1 MYLFANATIYIGL
14 AVAIYSLLIFTLGIS
29 TKNQKFVNSG
39 KGGLIA
45 VLICSSMA
53 MISLFY
59 LLATSQFQYEYVT
72 DYTSSELPII
82 YKLTALWAGN
92 AGSLLLWT
100 FFLTIYMAMIAF
112 SRKMKGNPMVP
123 YISSILLANTVF
135 FFFLLGFVAKP
146 FALLS
151 QVPTEGRGLNPM
163 LQNPGMIIHPVTLYL
178 GYVGLAIPFAF
189 AMAALLMKNVDDF
202 WIKMT
207 RRWTIIAWLFLS
219 LGNIFGGQWAY
230 VELGWGGYWA
240 WDPVEN
246 ASFMPW
252 LTATAFLHS
261 VMIQERKNMLKIW
274 NISLIIISYA
284 LTLFGT
290 FLVRSGVLT
299 SVHAFANSNLGLYFL
314 IFMGVA
320 VISALYVL
328 MSRYNMLKRSA
339 GEFQSYI
346 SKESSFLINNLL
358 LVGAAF
364 GVFWGTIF
372 PLVSEAVRGTKVTV
386 GMPFFNKVEAPI
398 LLSMM
403 FLMAVCPM
411 LAWQKSSIKNLK
423 KNFLVPAIL
432 AVVGMVL
439 MVVLGIQKAW
449 AVIGYGVIILLLIT
463 HFLEFYRGVKA
474 RRKMTKENP
483 FTALY
488 RLMIKNRRRYGG
500 YTVHLGIACI
510 ALGIIGSQNYD
521 LQTMKTVSLGQSI
534 DIKDYRISY
543 DRLDQKKEGNNDIVY
558 ADVTVFQNGKKL
570 GVFEPQKVFYGNTDA
585 QPSSEVAIISSLKED
600 LYIVLSA
607 WEDNGKATF
616 VIKVNPMMDWLWIG
630 SFMIVIGALFAV
642 WNGKYQNITPRYTG
656 VRKEVS

>member
-1 MYLFANATIYIGL
+1 MYLFANATIYVGL
-14 AVAIYSLLIFTLGIS
+14 ALAIYSLLIITLGIS
-29 TKNQKFVNSG
+29 TKNQTLINSG
-39 KGGLIA
+39 KGGIIGILVTA
-45 VLICSSMA
+45 SMA
-53 MISLFY
+53 MLSLFY

-92 AGSLLLWT
+92 SGSLLLWT
-100 FFLTIYMAMIAF
+100 FFLVLYTVMIAF
-112 SRKMKGNPMVP
+112 SRKMRGNPMVP
-123 YISSILLANTVF
+123 YISAILLGNIVF
-135 FFFLLGFVAKP
+135 FFLILGFVAKP
-146 FALLS
+146 FVLLD
-151 QVPTEGRGLNPM
+151 QVPIEGHGLNPM

-189 AMAALLMKNVDDF
+189 AMAALLLKNVDDF

-230 VELGWGGYWA
+230 IELGWGGYWA

-274 NISLIIISYA
+274 NISLIITSYA

-314 IFMGVA
+314 IFMGVM
-320 VISALYVL
+320 VIGALYVL
-328 MSRYNMLKRSA
+328 MSRYNLLKRSA
-339 GEFQSYI
+339 GEFNSYI

-364 GVFWGTIF
+364 GVFWGTVF

-386 GMPFFNKVEAPI
+386 GMPFFNTVQAPI

-403 FLMAVCPM
+403 FVMAVCPL
-411 LAWQKSSIKNLK
+411 LAWQRSSLENLK
-423 KNFLVPAIL
+423 KNFLIPAAL
-432 AVVGMVL
+432 AVAAMAL

-449 AVIGYGVIILLLIT
+449 AVIGFGVIVLLFIT

-474 RRKMTKENP
+474 RRKMTNEKVYLS
-483 FTALY
+483 LY
-488 RLMIKNRRRYGG
+488 RLMTKNRRRYGG
-500 YTVHLGIACI
+500 YIVHIGIAFI
-510 ALGIIGSQNYD
+510 AMGIIGSQNYD
-521 LQTMKTVSLGQSI
+521 VQTMKTVNLGESI
-534 DIKDYRISY
+534 EVKDYRINY
-543 DRLDQKKEGNNDIVY
+543 ERLDQKREGINDIVY
-558 ADVTVFQNGKKL
+558 AEMTVFKNGKRI
-570 GVFEPQKVFYGNTDA
+570 GTIQPEKVFYGNWD
-585 QPSSEVAIISSLKED
+585 QPSSEVGMISSLKED
-600 LYIVLSA
+600 LYVVLSD
-607 WEDNGKATF
+607 WEDDGKATF
-616 VIKVNPMMDWLWIG
+616 IVKVNPMIAWLWIG
-630 SFMIVIGALFAV
+630 SFMIVIGSLFAV

>member
-1 MYLFANATIYIGL
+1 
-14 AVAIYSLLIFTLGIS
+14 
-29 TKNQKFVNSG
+29 
-39 KGGLIA
+39 
-45 VLICSSMA
+45 
-53 MISLFY
+53 
-59 LLATSQFQYEYVT
+59 
-72 DYTSSELPII
+72 
-82 YKLTALWAGN
+82 
-92 AGSLLLWT
+92 
-100 FFLTIYMAMIAF
+100 MIAF

-123 YISSILLANTVF
+123 YISAILLANAVF
-135 FFFLLGFVAKP
+135 FFFILGFVAKP
-146 FALLS
+146 FALLT
-151 QVPTEGRGLNPM
+151 QVPTEGKGLNPM

-189 AMAALLMKNVDDF
+189 AMAALILKNVDDF

-284 LTLFGT
+284 MTLFGT

-320 VISALYVL
+320 VILALYVL
-328 MSRYNMLKRSA
+328 MSRYNLLKRSA
-339 GEFQSYI
+339 GEFQSFV

-364 GVFWGTIF
+364 AVFWGTIF

-403 FLMAVCPM
+403 FVMAVCPM
-411 LAWQKSSIKNLK
+411 LAWQKSSMKNLK
-423 KNFLVPAIL
+423 KNFLIPAIL

-449 AVIGYGVIILLLIT
+449 AVIGYGVIILLFVT
-463 HFLEFYRGVKA
+463 HYLEFYRGVKA

-483 FTALY
+483 LVALY

-500 YTVHLGIACI
+500 YIVHLGIACI
-510 ALGIIGSQNYD
+510 TMGIIGSQNYD

-534 DIKDYRISY
+534 DIKDYRINY
-543 DRLDQKKEGNNDIVY
+543 DRLDQKKEGINDIVY

-570 GVFEPQKVFYGNTDA
+570 GKFEPQKVFYGNWDE
-585 QPSSEVAIISSLKED
+585 PSSEVAIISSLKED

-607 WEDNGKATF
+607 WEDDGKATF
-616 VIKVNPMMDWLWIG
+616 VVKVNPMMDWLWIG

>member
-1 MYLFANATIYIGL
+1 MSLFANATIYIGL
-14 AVAIYSLLIFTLGIS
+14 AVAVYSLLIMTLGIS

-45 VLICSSMA
+45 LLICSSMA
-53 MISLFY
+53 MLTLFY

-100 FFLTIYMAMIAF
+100 FFLTLYTAMIAF

-123 YISSILLANTVF
+123 YISAILLANAVF
-135 FFFLLGFVAKP
+135 FFFILGFVAKP
-146 FALLS
+146 FAILT
-151 QVPTEGRGLNPM
+151 QVPAEGRGLNPM

-189 AMAALLMKNVDDF
+189 AMAALLLKNVDDF

-207 RRWTIIAWLFLS
+207 RRWTIAAWLFLS

-284 LTLFGT
+284 MTLFGT

-328 MSRYNMLKRSA
+328 MSRYNLLKRSA

-364 GVFWGTIF
+364 AVFWGTIF

-403 FLMAVCPM
+403 FVMAVCPM
-411 LAWQKSSIKNLK
+411 LAWQKSSMKNLK

-439 MVVLGIQKAW
+439 MIVLGIQKAW

-483 FTALY
+483 AVALY
-488 RLMIKNRRRYGG
+488 NLMVKNRRRYGG
-500 YTVHLGIACI
+500 YIVHLGIACI
-510 ALGIIGSQNYD
+510 AMGIIGSQNYD

-534 DIKDYRISY
+534 DIKDYRINY
-543 DRLDQKKEGNNDIVY
+543 DRLDQKKEGKNDIVY
-558 ADVTVFQNGKKL
+558 ADVTVFKDGKKL
-570 GVFEPQKVFYGNTDA
+570 GKYEPQKVFYGNTDA

-616 VIKVNPMMDWLWIG
+616 VVKVNPMMDWLWIG

>member
-14 AVAIYSLLIFTLGIS
+14 AVAVYSLLIIILGIS

-45 VLICSSMA
+45 LLVCASLA
-53 MISLFY
+53 MLSLFY
-59 LLATSQFQYEYVT
+59 LLATSQFQYEYVH
-72 DYTSSELPII
+72 DYTSSELPVI

-100 FFLTIYMAMIAF
+100 FFLVLYTFMIAF
-112 SRKMKGNPMVP
+112 SRKLKGNPMVP
-123 YISSILLANTVF
+123 YISAILMANAVF
-135 FFFLLGFVAKP
+135 FFFILGFVAKP
-146 FALLS
+146 FILLNEI
-151 QVPTEGRGLNPM
+151 PIEGKGLNPM

-189 AMAALLMKNVDDF
+189 AMAALILKNVDDF

-274 NISLIIISYA
+274 NISLIIVSYA

-320 VISALYVL
+320 VIGALYVL
-328 MSRYNMLKRSA
+328 MSLYNLLKRSA
-339 GEFQSYI
+339 GEFNSFV
-346 SKESSFLINNLL
+346 SKESSFLVNNLL
-358 LVGAAF
+358 LVGVAF
-364 GVFWGTIF
+364 AVFWGTIF
-372 PLVSEAVRGTKVTV
+372 PLVSEVVRGTKVTV
-386 GMPFFNKVEAPI
+386 GLPFFNKVEAPI

-403 FLMAVCPM
+403 FVMAVCPM
-411 LAWQKSSIKNLK
+411 LAWQKSTVKNLK
-423 KNFLVPAIL
+423 KNFMMPAIL
-432 AVVGMVL
+432 AVLGMIL

-463 HFLEFYRGVKA
+463 HYLEFHRGVKA
-474 RRKMTKENP
+474 RRKMTKETP
-483 FTALY
+483 LVALY
-488 RLMIKNRRRYGG
+488 RLMIRNRRRYGG
-500 YTVHLGIACI
+500 YIVHLGIAFI
-510 ALGIIGSQNYD
+510 TMGIIGSQNYD
-521 LQTMKTVSLGQSI
+521 LETMKTVELGQSI
-534 DIKDYRISY
+534 ELKEYRINY
-543 DRLDQKKEGNNDIVY
+543 EKLDQKKEGINDIVY
-558 ADVTVFQNGKKL
+558 ADLTVFKNGKRL
-570 GVFEPQKVFYGNTDA
+570 
-585 QPSSEVAIISSLKED
+585 
-600 LYIVLSA
+600 
-607 WEDNGKATF
+607 
-616 VIKVNPMMDWLWIG
+616 
-630 SFMIVIGALFAV
+630 
-642 WNGKYQNITPRYTG
+642 
-656 VRKEVS
+656 

>member
-14 AVAIYSLLIFTLGIS
+14 AIAIYSLLIMTLGIS
-29 TKNQKFVNSG
+29 TKNQKLVNSG
-39 KGGLIA
+39 KGGALA
-45 VLICSSMA
+45 LFICAGLA
-53 MISLFY
+53 MLSLFY
-59 LLATSQFQYEYVT
+59 LLGTSQFKYEYVR
-72 DYTSSELPII
+72 DYTSSELPVI

-100 FFLTIYMAMIAF
+100 FFLTLYMIMIIY
-112 SRKMKGNPMVP
+112 SRKMKGNPMIP
-123 YISSILLANTVF
+123 YIISILMANAIF
-135 FFFLLGFVAKP
+135 FFFILGFVAKP
-146 FALLS
+146 FLLLD
-151 QVPTEGRGLNPM
+151 QIPTEGKGLNPM

-178 GYVGLAIPFAF
+178 GYVGLSVPFAF
-189 AMAALLMKNVDDF
+189 AMAALIMKNMDDF

-261 VMIQERKNMLKIW
+261 VMIQERKNMLKVW

-314 IFMGVA
+314 IFMGFA
-320 VISALYVL
+320 VIASLYVL
-328 MSRYNMLKRSA
+328 MSRYNLIKRSA
-339 GEFQSYI
+339 GEFTSFV

-364 GVFWGTIF
+364 AVFWGTIF

-386 GMPFFNKVEAPI
+386 GTPFFNKVEAPI

-403 FLMAVCPM
+403 FVMAVCPL
-411 LAWQKSSIKNLK
+411 LAWQRSTIKNLK
-423 KNFLVPAIL
+423 KNFLLPAIV
-432 AVVGMVL
+432 AVIAMIL
-439 MVVLGIQKAW
+439 MVVLGMTKAW
-449 AVIGYGVIILLLIT
+449 AVIGYGVIALLLVT

-483 FTALY
+483 MLALY
-488 RLMIKNRRRYGG
+488 HLMVKNRRRYGG
-500 YTVHLGIACI
+500 YLVHLGIACI
-510 ALGIIGSQNYD
+510 TMGIIGSQNYD
-521 LQTMKTVSLGQSI
+521 AQTMKTIELGKSI
-534 DIKDYRISY
+534 EINNYRINY
-543 DRLDQKKEGNNDIVY
+543 DKLDQKKEGINDIVY
-558 ADVTVFQNGKKL
+558 AQVTVFRDGKRL
-570 GVFEPQKVFYGNTDA
+570 GTYEPEKVFYGHWD
-585 QPSSEVAIISSLKED
+585 QPSSEVAILSSFKED

-607 WEDNGKATF
+607 WEDDGRATF
-616 VIKVNPMMDWLWIG
+616 IVKVNPMMSWLWIG
-630 SFMIVIGALFAV
+630 SFMIVIGSLFAV
-642 WNGKYQNITPRYTG
+642 WNGRYQNVTPKYTG
-656 VRKEVS
+656 VRREVI

>member
-14 AVAIYSLLIFTLGIS
+14 AVAIYSLLVMTFGIS
-29 TKNQKFVNSG
+29 TKKQKYVNSG
-39 KGGLIA
+39 KGGMIA
-45 VLICSSMA
+45 LFVCAALA
-53 MISLFY
+53 MLSLFY
-59 LLATSQFQYEYVT
+59 LLATSQFQYQYVT

-82 YKLTALWAGN
+82 YKFTALWAGN

-100 FFLTIYMAMIAF
+100 FFLTLYAIMVAF

-123 YISSILLANTVF
+123 YIAAILLANAVF
-135 FFFLLGFVAKP
+135 FFFILGFVAKP
-146 FALLS
+146 FAVLS
-151 QVPTEGRGLNPM
+151 SVPAEGRGLNPM

-178 GYVGLAIPFAF
+178 GYVGLSVPFAF
-189 AMAALLMKNVDDF
+189 AMAALILKNVDDF

-207 RRWTIIAWLFLS
+207 RRWTIVAWLFLS
-219 LGNIFGGQWAY
+219 LGNIFGAQWAY

-274 NISLIIISYA
+274 NISLIIVSYA

-320 VISALYVL
+320 VIGSLYVL
-328 MSRYNMLKRSA
+328 MSRYNLLKRSA
-339 GEFQSYI
+339 GEFQSFI

-364 GVFWGTIF
+364 AVFWGTIF

-386 GMPFFNKVEAPI
+386 GIPFFNTVEAPI

-403 FLMAVCPM
+403 FVMAVCPM
-411 LAWQKSSIKNLK
+411 LAWQRSTLKNLK
-423 KNFLVPAIL
+423 KNFLIPAIL
-432 AVVGMVL
+432 AVAGMVL

-449 AVIGYGVIILLLIT
+449 AVIGYGVIILLFIT

-474 RRKMTKENP
+474 RRKMTGESA
-483 FTALY
+483 FIALY
-488 RLMIKNRRRYGG
+488 RLMVKNRRRYGG
-500 YTVHLGIACI
+500 YLVHLGIAFI
-510 ALGIIGSQNYD
+510 TMGIIGSQNYD

-534 DIKDYRISY
+534 DIGAYRINY
-543 DRLDQKKEGNNDIVY
+543 ERLDQKKEGTNDIVY
-558 ADVTVFQNGKKL
+558 ADVTVFKDGKRI
-570 GVFEPQKVFYGNTDA
+570 GSYEPKKIFYGNTDA
-585 QPSSEVAIISSLKED
+585 EPSSEVAIISSLKED

-607 WEDNGKATF
+607 WENDGRATF
-616 VIKVNPMMDWLWIG
+616 VVKVNPMMDWLWIG
-630 SFMIVIGALFAV
+630 SFMIVIGSLFAV
-642 WNGKYQNITPRYTG
+642 WKGKYQNITPRYTG
-656 VRKEVS
+656 VSKEVS

>member
-1 MYLFANATIYIGL
+1 MYLFANATIFIGL
-14 AVAIYSLLIFTLGIS
+14 ALAIYSLLIMTLGIS
-29 TKNQKFVNSG
+29 TKNQKLVNSG
-39 KGGLIA
+39 KGGVIGLF
-45 VLICSSMA
+45 ICAGLA
-53 MISLFY
+53 MITLFY
-59 LLATSQFQYEYVT
+59 LLGSSQFQYEYVR

-92 AGSLLLWT
+92 SGSLLLWT
-100 FFLTIYMAMIAF
+100 FFLTLYMLMITY

-123 YISSILLANTVF
+123 YIVSILLANAVF
-135 FFFLLGFVAKP
+135 FFFILGFVAKP
-146 FALLS
+146 FVLLS
-151 QVPTEGRGLNPM
+151 EVPTEGKGLNPM

-178 GYVGLAIPFAF
+178 GYVGLSIPFAF
-189 AMAALLMKNVDDF
+189 AMAALIMKNMDDF

-261 VMIQERKNMLKIW
+261 VMIQERKNMLKVW

-320 VISALYVL
+320 VIGALYIL
-328 MSRYNMLKRSA
+328 MSRYNLIKRSA
-339 GEFQSYI
+339 GEFNSFV

-364 GVFWGTIF
+364 AVFWGTIF

-403 FLMAVCPM
+403 FVMAVCPL
-411 LAWQKSSIKNLK
+411 LAWQRSTVKNLK
-423 KNFLVPAIL
+423 KNFMIPAFL
-432 AVVGMVL
+432 AVTAMIL
-439 MVVLGIQKAW
+439 MVILGIQKAW
-449 AVIGYGVIILLLIT
+449 AVIGYGVIALLLIT
-463 HFLEFYRGVKA
+463 HYLEFYRGVKA
-474 RRKMTKENP
+474 RRKMTGENP
-483 FTALY
+483 LVALY
-488 RLMIKNRRRYGG
+488 RLMSKNRRRYGG
-500 YTVHLGIACI
+500 YMVHLGIAFI
-510 ALGIIGSQNYD
+510 TMGIIGSQNYD
-521 LQTMKTVSLGQSI
+521 LQTMKTIDLGKSI
-534 DIKDYRISY
+534 EIKDYRINY
-543 DRLDQKKEGNNDIVY
+543 DKLDQRKEGINDIIY
-558 ADVTVFQNGKKL
+558 ADVTVFKDGKLL
-570 GVFEPQKVFYGNTDA
+570 GTFQPEKVFYGHWD
-585 QPSSEVAIISSLKED
+585 QPSSEVAIISSFKED

-607 WEDNGKATF
+607 WEDDGRGTF
-616 VIKVNPMMDWLWIG
+616 IVKVNPMMNWLWIG
-630 SFMIVIGALFAV
+630 SFMIVIGSLFAV
-642 WNGKYQNITPRYTG
+642 WNGKYQNVTPRYTG
-656 VRKEVS
+656 VRREVF

>member
-1 MYLFANATIYIGL
+1 MYLFANATIFIGL
-14 AVAIYSLLIFTLGIS
+14 ALAIYSLLIMTLGIS
-29 TKNQKFVNSG
+29 TKNQKLVNSG
-39 KGGLIA
+39 KGGVIGLF
-45 VLICSSMA
+45 ICAGLA
-53 MISLFY
+53 MITLFY
-59 LLATSQFQYEYVT
+59 LLGSSQFQYEYVR

-92 AGSLLLWT
+92 SGSLLLWT
-100 FFLTIYMAMIAF
+100 FFLTLYMLMITY

-123 YISSILLANTVF
+123 YIVSILLANAVF
-135 FFFLLGFVAKP
+135 FFFILGFVAKP
-146 FALLS
+146 FVLLS
-151 QVPTEGRGLNPM
+151 EVPTEGKGLNPM

-178 GYVGLAIPFAF
+178 GYVGLSIPFAF
-189 AMAALLMKNVDDF
+189 AMAALIMKNMDDF

-261 VMIQERKNMLKIW
+261 VMIQERKNMLKVW

-320 VISALYVL
+320 VIGALYIL
-328 MSRYNMLKRSA
+328 MSRYNLIKRSA
-339 GEFQSYI
+339 GEFNSFV

-364 GVFWGTIF
+364 AVFWGTIF

-403 FLMAVCPM
+403 FVMAVCPL
-411 LAWQKSSIKNLK
+411 LAWQRSTVKNLK
-423 KNFLVPAIL
+423 KNFMIPAFL
-432 AVVGMVL
+432 AVTAMIL
-439 MVVLGIQKAW
+439 MVILGIQKVW
-449 AVIGYGVIILLLIT
+449 AVIGYGVIALLLIT
-463 HFLEFYRGVKA
+463 HYLEFYRGVKA
-474 RRKMTKENP
+474 RRKMTGENP
-483 FTALY
+483 LVALY
-488 RLMIKNRRRYGG
+488 RLMSKNRRRYGG
-500 YTVHLGIACI
+500 YMVHLGIAFI
-510 ALGIIGSQNYD
+510 TMGIIGSQNYD
-521 LQTMKTVSLGQSI
+521 LQTMKTIDLGKSI
-534 DIKDYRISY
+534 EIKDYRINY
-543 DRLDQKKEGNNDIVY
+543 DKLDQRKEGINDIIY
-558 ADVTVFQNGKKL
+558 ADVTVFKDGKLL
-570 GVFEPQKVFYGNTDA
+570 GTFQPEKVFYGHWD
-585 QPSSEVAIISSLKED
+585 QPSSEVAIISSFKED

-607 WEDNGKATF
+607 WEDNGRGTF
-616 VIKVNPMMDWLWIG
+616 IVKVNPMMNWLWIG
-630 SFMIVIGALFAV
+630 SFMIVIGSLFAV
-642 WNGKYQNITPRYTG
+642 WNGKYQNVTPRYTG
-656 VRKEVS
+656 VRREVF

>member
-14 AVAIYSLLIFTLGIS
+14 AIAVYSLLITTLGIS
-29 TKNQKFVNSG
+29 TKNQKLVNSG
-39 KGGLIA
+39 KGGMIA
-45 VLICSSMA
+45 LFVCAAMA
-53 MISLFY
+53 MISLFS
-59 LLATSQFQYEYVT
+59 LLATSQFQYEYVA
-72 DYTSSELPII
+72 DYTSSELPAI

-100 FFLTIYMAMIAF
+100 FFLTLYMLMIAY

-123 YISSILLANTVF
+123 YISAILMANAVF
-135 FFFLLGFVAKP
+135 FFFILGFVAKP
-146 FALLS
+146 FVLLDT
-151 QVPTEGRGLNPM
+151 VPTEGKGLNPM

-178 GYVGLAIPFAF
+178 GYVGLSIPFAF
-189 AMAALLMKNVDDF
+189 AMAALILKNVDDF

-207 RRWTIIAWLFLS
+207 RRWTIVAWLFLS

-274 NISLIIISYA
+274 NISLIIVSYA
-284 LTLFGT
+284 MTLFGT

-320 VISALYVL
+320 VILSLYVL
-328 MSRYNMLKRSA
+328 MSRNNLLKRSA
-339 GEFQSYI
+339 GEFNSFI
-346 SKESSFLINNLL
+346 SKESSFLVNNLL

-364 GVFWGTIF
+364 AVFWGTIF

-403 FLMAVCPM
+403 FVMAVCPL
-411 LAWQKSSIKNLK
+411 LAWQKSTVKNLR
-423 KNFLVPAIL
+423 KNFMIPAIL
-432 AVVGMVL
+432 AVIGMTL

-449 AVIGYGVIILLLIT
+449 AVIGYGVIILLLTT

-474 RRKMTKENP
+474 RRKMTKESP
-483 FTALY
+483 IVALY
-488 RLMIKNRRRYGG
+488 RLMIRNRRRYGG
-500 YTVHLGIACI
+500 YIVHLGIAFI
-510 ALGIIGSQNYD
+510 TMGIIGSQNYD
-521 LQTMKTVSLGQSI
+521 VETMKTVALGQSI
-534 DIKDYRISY
+534 ELRDYRINY
-543 DRLDQKKEGNNDIVY
+543 DRLDQKKEGINDIVY
-558 ADVTVFQNGKKL
+558 ADVTVFRKGKKL
-570 GVFEPQKVFYGNTDA
+570 GTFQPEKVFYGNWE

-607 WEDNGKATF
+607 WEDDGKATF
-616 VIKVNPMMDWLWIG
+616 VVKVNPMMDWLWVG

-642 WNGKYQNITPRYTG
+642 WNGKYGNVTPRYTG

>member
-14 AVAIYSLLIFTLGIS
+14 AMAIYSLLIITLGIS
-29 TKNQKFVNSG
+29 TKNQKFINSG
-39 KGGLIA
+39 KGGINA
-45 VLICSSMA
+45 VFICASLA
-53 MISLFY
+53 MLSLLY
-59 LLATSQFQYEYVT
+59 LLGTSDFRYQYVV
-72 DYTSSELPII
+72 DYTSTDLPII

-92 AGSLLLWT
+92 AGSLLLWS
-100 FFLTIYMAMIAF
+100 FFLTLYMVMIMY

-123 YISSILLANTVF
+123 YIMSILLANAVF
-135 FFFLLGFVAKP
+135 FLFVLGFVAKP
-146 FALLS
+146 FALID
-151 QVPTEGRGLNPM
+151 QVPADGRGLNPM

-178 GYVGLAIPFAF
+178 GYVGLAVPFAF
-189 AMAALLMKNVDDF
+189 AISALIMKNVDDF

-261 VMIQERKNMLKIW
+261 VMIQERKNMLKVW

-299 SVHAFANSNLGLYFL
+299 SVHAFANSSLGLYFL
-314 IFMGVA
+314 VFMGIA
-320 VISALYVL
+320 VIGSLYVL
-328 MSRYNMLKRSA
+328 MSRYNLLKRSA
-339 GEFQSYI
+339 GQFQSFI

-364 GVFWGTIF
+364 AVFWGTIF

-386 GMPFFNKVEAPI
+386 GIPFFNTVESPI

-403 FLMAVCPM
+403 FVMAVCPM
-411 LAWQKSSIKNLK
+411 LAWQKSSIKNLR
-423 KNFLVPAIL
+423 KNFLIPAVL
-432 AVVGMVL
+432 AVIGMVL

-449 AVIGYGVIILLLIT
+449 AVIGYGVIILLLVT
-463 HFLEFYRGVKA
+463 HYLEFYRGVKA
-474 RRKMTKENP
+474 RRKMTGENP
-483 FTALY
+483 LIALY

-500 YTVHLGIACI
+500 YLVHLGIAFI
-510 ALGIIGSQNYD
+510 TMGIIGSQNYD
-521 LQTMKTVSLGQSI
+521 LQTMKTVDLGKSI
-534 DIKDYRISY
+534 EIKDYRINY

-558 ADVTVFQNGKKL
+558 ADVTVFKNGERI
-570 GVFEPQKVFYGNTDA
+570 GSFEPQKVFYPNPDA
-585 QPSSEVAIISSLKED
+585 QPSSEVSIVSSMKED

-607 WEDNGKATF
+607 WEDDGKATF
-616 VIKVNPMMDWLWIG
+616 LVKVNPMMNWLWVG
-630 SFMIVIGALFAV
+630 SFMIVIGALFAI

-656 VRKEVS
+656 ARKEVA

>member
-1 MYLFANATIYIGL
+1 MYLFANATIYVGL
-14 AVAIYSLLIFTLGIS
+14 ALAIYSLLIITLGIS
-29 TKNQKFVNSG
+29 TKNQKLINSG
-39 KGGLIA
+39 KGGVMGILVCA
-45 VLICSSMA
+45 TMA
-53 MISLFY
+53 MLSLFY

-72 DYTSSELPII
+72 DYTSSELPVI

-92 AGSLLLWT
+92 SGSLLLWT
-100 FFLTIYMAMIAF
+100 FFLVLYTVMIAF
-112 SRKMKGNPMVP
+112 SRKMRGNPMVP
-123 YISSILLANTVF
+123 YISAILLGNIVF
-135 FFFLLGFVAKP
+135 FFLILGFVAKP
-146 FALLS
+146 FILLD
-151 QVPTEGRGLNPM
+151 QVPIEGHGLNPM

-189 AMAALLMKNVDDF
+189 AMAALLLKNVDDF

-274 NISLIIISYA
+274 NISLIITSYA

-314 IFMGVA
+314 IFMGVM
-320 VISALYVL
+320 VIGALYVL
-328 MSRYNMLKRSA
+328 MSRYNLLKRSA
-339 GEFQSYI
+339 GEFNSYI

-364 GVFWGTIF
+364 GVFWGTVF

-386 GMPFFNKVEAPI
+386 GLPFFNTVQAPI

-403 FLMAVCPM
+403 FVMAVCPL
-411 LAWQKSSIKNLK
+411 LAWQRSSLKNLK
-423 KNFLVPAIL
+423 KNFLIPAIL
-432 AVVGMVL
+432 AVVAMAL

-449 AVIGYGVIILLLIT
+449 AVIGFGVIVLLFIT

-474 RRKMTKENP
+474 RRKMTKEKVHLS
-483 FTALY
+483 LY
-488 RLMIKNRRRYGG
+488 RLMTKNRRRYGG
-500 YTVHLGIACI
+500 YIVHIGIAFI
-510 ALGIIGSQNYD
+510 AMGIIGSQNYD
-521 LQTMKTVSLGQSI
+521 VQTMKTVNLGDSI
-534 DIKDYRISY
+534 EVKDYRINY
-543 DRLDQKKEGNNDIVY
+543 ERLDQKREGINDIVY
-558 ADVTVFQNGKKL
+558 AEMTVFKDGKRI
-570 GVFEPQKVFYGNTDA
+570 GSIQPEKVFYGNWD
-585 QPSSEVAIISSLKED
+585 QPSSEVGLISSLKED
-600 LYIVLSA
+600 LYIVLSD
-607 WEDNGKATF
+607 WENDGKATF
-616 VIKVNPMMDWLWIG
+616 IVKVNPMIAWLWIG
-630 SFMIVIGALFAV
+630 SFMIVIGSLFAV

>member
-1 MYLFANATIYIGL
+1 MNLVANATIYLGL
-14 AVAIYSLLIFTLGIS
+14 AIAIYSLLIMTLGIS
-29 TKNQKFVNSG
+29 TNKQKYVNSG
-39 KGGLIA
+39 KGGVIA
-45 VLICSSMA
+45 VFICAALA
-53 MISLFY
+53 MLTLFY
-59 LLATSQFQYEYVT
+59 LLATSQFQYEYVQ
-72 DYTSSELPII
+72 DYTSSDLPVI

-100 FFLTIYMAMIAF
+100 FFLTLYMVMIMF

-123 YISSILLANTVF
+123 YIISILLANAVF
-135 FFFLLGFVAKP
+135 FFFILGFVAKP
-146 FALLS
+146 FALATS
-151 QVPTEGRGLNPM
+151 VATEGKGLNPM

-178 GYVGLAIPFAF
+178 GYVGLSVPFAF
-189 AMAALLMKNVDDF
+189 AMSALIMKNMDDF

-207 RRWTIIAWLFLS
+207 RRWTIVAWLFLS

-261 VMIQERKNMLKIW
+261 VMIQERKNMLKVW

-299 SVHAFANSNLGLYFL
+299 SVHAFSNSNLGLYFL
-314 IFMGVA
+314 VFMGIA
-320 VISALYVL
+320 VISSLYVL
-328 MSRYNMLKRSA
+328 MSRYSLLKRSA
-339 GEFQSYI
+339 GEFQSFV

-364 GVFWGTIF
+364 AVFWGTVF

-386 GMPFFNKVEAPI
+386 GIPFFNTVESPI
-398 LLSMM
+398 LLCMM
-403 FLMAVCPM
+403 VVMAICPM
-411 LAWQKSSIKNLK
+411 LAWQRSSVKNLR

-432 AVVGMVL
+432 ALIGMTI
-439 MVVLGIQKAW
+439 MVILGMRKAY
-449 AVIGYGVIILLLIT
+449 AVIGYSVILMLLIT
-463 HFLEFYRGVKA
+463 HFLEFYKGVKA
-474 RRKMTKENP
+474 RRKMTNESP
-483 FTALY
+483 LVALY
-488 RLMIKNRRRYGG
+488 HLMIRNRRRYGG
-500 YTVHLGIACI
+500 YMVHLGIACI
-510 ALGIIGSQNYD
+510 AMGIIGSQNYD
-521 LQTMKTVSLGQSI
+521 LQTMKSVDLGKSI
-534 DIKDYRISY
+534 DIGHYRLNYERI
-543 DRLDQKKEGNNDIVY
+543 DQKKEGKNDIVY
-558 ADVTVFQNGKKL
+558 AQVTVFKDGNKL
-570 GVFEPQKVFYGNTDA
+570 GTFEPQKVFYGNWDE
-585 QPSSEVAIISSLKED
+585 PSTEVSIISSLKED
-600 LYIVLSA
+600 LYIVLST
-607 WEDNGKATF
+607 WDNNGKATF
-616 VIKVNPMMDWLWIG
+616 LVKVNPMMDWLWIG

>member
-1 MYLFANATIYIGL
+1 MYLFANATIYVGL
-14 AVAIYSLLIFTLGIS
+14 ALAIYSLLSITLGIS
-29 TKNQKFVNSG
+29 TKNQTLINSG
-39 KGGLIA
+39 KGGIIGILVTA
-45 VLICSSMA
+45 SMA
-53 MISLFY
+53 MLSLFY

-92 AGSLLLWT
+92 SGSLLLWT
-100 FFLTIYMAMIAF
+100 FFLVLYTVMIAF
-112 SRKMKGNPMVP
+112 SRKMRGNPMVP
-123 YISSILLANTVF
+123 YISAILLGNIVF
-135 FFFLLGFVAKP
+135 FFLILGFVAKP
-146 FALLS
+146 FVLLD
-151 QVPTEGRGLNPM
+151 QVPIEGHGLNPM

-189 AMAALLMKNVDDF
+189 AMAALLLKNVDDF

-246 ASFMPW
+246 ASIMPW

-274 NISLIIISYA
+274 NISLIITSYA

-314 IFMGVA
+314 IFMGVM
-320 VISALYVL
+320 VIGALYVL
-328 MSRYNMLKRSA
+328 MSRYNLLKRSA
-339 GEFQSYI
+339 GEFNSYI

-364 GVFWGTIF
+364 GVFWGTVF

-386 GMPFFNKVEAPI
+386 GMPFFNTVQAPI

-403 FLMAVCPM
+403 FVMAVCPL
-411 LAWQKSSIKNLK
+411 LAWQRSSLKNLK
-423 KNFLVPAIL
+423 KNFLIPAAL
-432 AVVGMVL
+432 AVAAMAL
-439 MVVLGIQKAW
+439 MVILGIQKAW
-449 AVIGYGVIILLLIT
+449 AVIGFGVIVLLFIT

-474 RRKMTKENP
+474 RRKMTNEKVYLS
-483 FTALY
+483 LY
-488 RLMIKNRRRYGG
+488 RLMTKNRRRYGG
-500 YTVHLGIACI
+500 YIVHIGIAFI
-510 ALGIIGSQNYD
+510 AMGIIGSQNYD
-521 LQTMKTVSLGQSI
+521 IQTMKTVNLGDSI
-534 DIKDYRISY
+534 EVKDYRINY
-543 DRLDQKKEGNNDIVY
+543 ERLDQKREGINDIVY
-558 ADVTVFQNGKKL
+558 AEMIVFKNGKRI
-570 GVFEPQKVFYGNTDA
+570 GSIQPEKVFYGNWD
-585 QPSSEVAIISSLKED
+585 QPSSEVGMISSLKED
-600 LYIVLSA
+600 LYVVLSD
-607 WEDNGKATF
+607 WEDDGKATF
-616 VIKVNPMMDWLWIG
+616 IVKVNPMIAWLWIG
-630 SFMIVIGALFAV
+630 SFMIVIGSLFAV

>member
-1 MYLFANATIYIGL
+1 MYLFANATIYVGL
-14 AVAIYSLLIFTLGIS
+14 ALAIYSLLIITLGIS
-29 TKNQKFVNSG
+29 TKNQKLINSG
-39 KGGLIA
+39 KGGVIGILVCA
-45 VLICSSMA
+45 SMA
-53 MISLFY
+53 MLSLFY

-72 DYTSSELPII
+72 DYTSSELPVI

-92 AGSLLLWT
+92 SGSLLLWT
-100 FFLTIYMAMIAF
+100 FFLVLYTVMIAF
-112 SRKMKGNPMVP
+112 SRKMRGNPMVP
-123 YISSILLANTVF
+123 YISAILLGNIVF
-135 FFFLLGFVAKP
+135 FFLILGFVAKP
-146 FALLS
+146 FVLLD
-151 QVPTEGRGLNPM
+151 QVPIEGHGLNPM

-189 AMAALLMKNVDDF
+189 AMAALLLKNVDDF

-274 NISLIIISYA
+274 NISLIITSYA

-314 IFMGVA
+314 IFMGVM
-320 VISALYVL
+320 VIGALYVL
-328 MSRYNMLKRSA
+328 MSRYNLLKRSA
-339 GEFQSYI
+339 GEFNSYI

-364 GVFWGTIF
+364 GVFWGTVF

-386 GMPFFNKVEAPI
+386 GMPFFNTVQAPI

-403 FLMAVCPM
+403 FVMAVCPL
-411 LAWQKSSIKNLK
+411 LAWQRSSLKNLK
-423 KNFLVPAIL
+423 KNFFIPAIL
-432 AVVGMVL
+432 AVAAMAL

-449 AVIGYGVIILLLIT
+449 AVIGFGVIVLLFIT

-474 RRKMTKENP
+474 RRKMTNEKVYLS
-483 FTALY
+483 LY
-488 RLMIKNRRRYGG
+488 RLMTKNRRRYGG
-500 YTVHLGIACI
+500 YIVHIGIAFI
-510 ALGIIGSQNYD
+510 AMGIIGSQNYD
-521 LQTMKTVSLGQSI
+521 VQTMKTVNLGDSI
-534 DIKDYRISY
+534 ELKDYRINY
-543 DRLDQKKEGNNDIVY
+543 ERLDQKREGINDIVY
-558 ADVTVFQNGKKL
+558 AEMTVFKNGKRI
-570 GVFEPQKVFYGNTDA
+570 GTIQPEKVFYGNWD
-585 QPSSEVAIISSLKED
+585 QPSSEVGLITSLKED
-600 LYIVLSA
+600 LYVVLSD
-607 WEDNGKATF
+607 WEDDGKATF
-616 VIKVNPMMDWLWIG
+616 IVKINPMITWLWIG
-630 SFMIVIGALFAV
+630 SFMIVIGSLFAV

>member
-1 MYLFANATIYIGL
+1 MYLFANATIYLGL
-14 AVAIYSLLIFTLGIS
+14 AVAVYSFLIITLGIS
-29 TKNQKFVNSG
+29 TKNQKLVNSG

-45 VLICSSMA
+45 LFVCTTLAMLSM
-53 MISLFY
+53 FY
-59 LLATSQFQYEYVT
+59 LLATSQFQYEYVS

-100 FFLTIYMAMIAF
+100 FFLTLYTVMVAY

-123 YISSILLANTVF
+123 YISSILLANSVF
-135 FFFLLGFVAKP
+135 FFLILAFVAKP
-146 FALLS
+146 FVLLNTIP
-151 QVPTEGRGLNPM
+151 VEGRGLNPM

-178 GYVGLAIPFAF
+178 GYVGLAVPFAF
-189 AMAALLMKNVDDF
+189 AMAALILKNVDDF

-207 RRWTIIAWLFLS
+207 RRWTIVAWLFLS

-261 VMIQERKNMLKIW
+261 VMIQERKNMLKVW
-274 NISLIIISYA
+274 NICLIISSYG

-299 SVHAFANSNLGLYFL
+299 SVHAFSNSNIGLYFL
-314 IFMGVA
+314 IFMAVA
-320 VISALYVL
+320 VIGGLYVL
-328 MSRYNMLKRSA
+328 MSRYNLLKRSA
-339 GEFQSYI
+339 GEFTSFV
-346 SKESSFLINNLL
+346 SKESSFLVNNLL

-364 GVFWGTIF
+364 AIFWGTIF

-386 GMPFFNKVEAPI
+386 GIPFFNKVEAPI

-403 FLMAVCPM
+403 FVMAVCPL
-411 LAWQKSSIKNLK
+411 LAWQRSSVKNLK
-423 KNFLVPAIL
+423 KNFLIPAIL
-432 AVVGMVL
+432 AIVGMVL

-463 HFLEFYRGVKA
+463 HYLEFYRGVKA
-474 RRKMTKENP
+474 RRKMTKEKP
-483 FTALY
+483 LVALY
-488 RLMIKNRRRYGG
+488 RLMIRNRRRYGG
-500 YTVHLGIACI
+500 YIVHLGIAFI
-510 ALGIIGSQNYD
+510 TMGIIGSQNYD
-521 LQTMKTVSLGQSI
+521 VETMKTVPLGGSI
-534 DIKDYRISY
+534 ELKDYLLKY
-543 DRLDQKKEGNNDIVY
+543 ERLDQKREGINDVVY
-558 ADVTVFQNGKKL
+558 ADLTVFKNGKKI
-570 GVFEPQKVFYGNTDA
+570 GTFQPEKVFYGNWD
-585 QPSSEVAIISSLKED
+585 QPSSEVAIISSWKED

-607 WEDNGKATF
+607 WENDGKATF
-616 VIKVNPMMDWLWIG
+616 VVKINPMMNWLWFG

-642 WNGKYQNITPRYTG
+642 WNGKYGNVTPRYTG

>member
-1 MYLFANATIYIGL
+1 MYLFANATIFIGL
-14 AVAIYSLLIFTLGIS
+14 ALAIYSLLIMTLGIS
-29 TKNQKFVNSG
+29 TKNQKLVNSG
-39 KGGLIA
+39 KGGVIGLF
-45 VLICSSMA
+45 ICAGLA
-53 MISLFY
+53 MITLFY
-59 LLATSQFQYEYVT
+59 LLGSSQFQYEYVR

-92 AGSLLLWT
+92 SGSLLLWT
-100 FFLTIYMAMIAF
+100 FFLTLYMLMITY

-123 YISSILLANTVF
+123 YIVSILLANAVF
-135 FFFLLGFVAKP
+135 FFFILGFVAKP
-146 FALLS
+146 FVLLS
-151 QVPTEGRGLNPM
+151 EVPTEGKGLNPM

-178 GYVGLAIPFAF
+178 GYVGLSIPFAF
-189 AMAALLMKNVDDF
+189 AMAALIMKNMDDF

-261 VMIQERKNMLKIW
+261 VMIQERKNMLKVW

-320 VISALYVL
+320 VIGALYIL
-328 MSRYNMLKRSA
+328 MSRYNLIKRSA
-339 GEFQSYI
+339 GEFNSFV

-364 GVFWGTIF
+364 AVFWGTIF

-403 FLMAVCPM
+403 FVMAVCPL
-411 LAWQKSSIKNLK
+411 LAWQRSTVKNLK
-423 KNFLVPAIL
+423 KNFMIPAFL
-432 AVVGMVL
+432 AVTAMIL
-439 MVVLGIQKAW
+439 MVILGIQKAW
-449 AVIGYGVIILLLIT
+449 AVIGYGVIALLLIT
-463 HFLEFYRGVKA
+463 HYLEFYRGVKA
-474 RRKMTKENP
+474 RRKMTGENP
-483 FTALY
+483 LVALY
-488 RLMIKNRRRYGG
+488 RLMSKNRRRYGG
-500 YTVHLGIACI
+500 YMVHLGIAFI
-510 ALGIIGSQNYD
+510 TMGIIGSQNYD
-521 LQTMKTVSLGQSI
+521 LQTMKTIDLGKSI
-534 DIKDYRISY
+534 EIKDYRINY
-543 DRLDQKKEGNNDIVY
+543 DKLDQRKEGINDIIY
-558 ADVTVFQNGKKL
+558 ADVTVFKDGKRL
-570 GVFEPQKVFYGNTDA
+570 GTFQPEKVFYGHWD
-585 QPSSEVAIISSLKED
+585 QPSSEVAIISSFKED

-607 WEDNGKATF
+607 WEDDGRGTF
-616 VIKVNPMMDWLWIG
+616 IVKVNPMMNWLWIG
-630 SFMIVIGALFAV
+630 SFMIVIGSLFAV
-642 WNGKYQNITPRYTG
+642 WNGKYQNVTPRYTG
-656 VRKEVS
+656 VRREVF

>member
-14 AVAIYSLLIFTLGIS
+14 AVALYSLLMMTLGIS
-29 TKNQKFVNSG
+29 IKKQKFINSA
-39 KGGLIA
+39 KGGLVA
-45 VLICSSMA
+45 LFVCAALA

-59 LLATSQFQYEYVT
+59 LLATSQFQYQYVAE
-72 DYTSSELPII
+72 YTSSDLPII

-100 FFLTIYMAMIAF
+100 FFLTLYTCMIAF
-112 SRKMKGNPMVP
+112 SRKMKGNPLVP
-123 YISSILLANTVF
+123 YIASILLANAVF
-135 FFFLLGFVAKP
+135 FFFILGFVAKP
-146 FALLS
+146 FALTAS
-151 QVPTEGRGLNPM
+151 IPTEGRGLNPM

-178 GYVGLAIPFAF
+178 GYVGLSVPFAF
-189 AMAALLMKNVDDF
+189 AMAALILKNVDDF

-219 LGNIFGGQWAY
+219 LGNIFGAAWAY

-252 LTATAFLHS
+252 LTTTAFLHS
-261 VMIQERKNMLKIW
+261 VMIQERKNMLKVW

-314 IFMGVA
+314 IFMGLA
-320 VISALYVL
+320 VIGSLYVL
-328 MSRYNMLKRSA
+328 MSRYNLLKRSA
-339 GEFQSYI
+339 GEFQSFV
-346 SKESSFLINNLL
+346 SKESSFLVNNLL

-364 GVFWGTIF
+364 AVFWGTIF

-386 GMPFFNKVEAPI
+386 GIPFFNTVESPI

-403 FLMAVCPM
+403 FVMAVCPM
-411 LAWQKSSIKNLK
+411 LAWQRSTIKNLK
-423 KNFLVPAIL
+423 KNFLVPSIL
-432 AVVGMVL
+432 AVLGMVL

-449 AVIGYGVIILLLIT
+449 AVIGYGVIVLLFIT

-474 RRKMTKENP
+474 RRKMTKEAP
-483 FTALY
+483 FVALY
-488 RLMIKNRRRYGG
+488 RLMIRNRRRYGG
-500 YTVHLGIACI
+500 YMVHIGIAFI
-510 ALGIIGSQNYD
+510 TMGIIGSQNYD
-521 LQTMKTVSLGQSI
+521 LQTMKTVSLGQAI
-534 DIKDYRISY
+534 DLGAYRINY
-543 DRLDQKKEGNNDIVY
+543 DRLDQKKEGSNDVVY
-558 ADVTVFQNGKKL
+558 ADVTVFKNGKRL
-570 GVFEPQKVFYGNTDA
+570 GAYEAQKIFYSNQESEPSTQ
-585 QPSSEVAIISSLKED
+585 VAIISSIKED

-607 WEDNGKATF
+607 WENDGKATF
-616 VIKVNPMMDWLWIG
+616 IVKVNPMMAWLWIG

>member
-1 MYLFANATIYIGL
+1 MYLFANATIYVGL
-14 AVAIYSLLIFTLGIS
+14 AIAIYSLLIITLGIS
-29 TKNQKFVNSG
+29 TKNQKFINSG

-45 VLICSSMA
+45 LLVCSSLA
-53 MISLFY
+53 MLSLFY
-59 LLATSQFQYEYVT
+59 LLATSQFQYEYVH
-72 DYTSSELPII
+72 DYTSSELSII

-92 AGSLLLWT
+92 SGSLLLWT
-100 FFLTIYMAMIAF
+100 FFLTLYTCMIAF
-112 SRKMKGNPMVP
+112 SRKLKGNPMIP
-123 YISSILLANTVF
+123 YISAILLANAVF
-135 FFFLLGFVAKP
+135 FFFILGFVAKP
-146 FALLS
+146 FLLLNEI
-151 QVPTEGRGLNPM
+151 PIEGKGLNPM

-189 AMAALLMKNVDDF
+189 AMAALILKNVDDF

-274 NISLIIISYA
+274 NISLIIVSYA

-320 VISALYVL
+320 VIGALYVL
-328 MSRYNMLKRSA
+328 MSRYNLLKRSA
-339 GEFQSYI
+339 GEFNSFV
-346 SKESSFLINNLL
+346 SKESSFLVNNLL

-364 GVFWGTIF
+364 AVFWGTIF

-386 GMPFFNKVEAPI
+386 GLPFFNKVEAPI

-403 FLMAVCPM
+403 FVMAVCPM
-411 LAWQKSSIKNLK
+411 LAWQKSTVKNLK
-423 KNFLVPAIL
+423 KNFMIPAIL
-432 AVVGMVL
+432 AVLGMIL

-449 AVIGYGVIILLLIT
+449 AVIGYGVIVLLLIT

-474 RRKMTKENP
+474 RRKMTKETP
-483 FTALY
+483 LVALY
-488 RLMIKNRRRYGG
+488 RLMIRNRRRYGG
-500 YTVHLGIACI
+500 YIVHLGIAFI
-510 ALGIIGSQNYD
+510 TMGIIGSQNYD
-521 LQTMKTVSLGQSI
+521 LQTMKTVDLGQSI
-534 DIKDYRISY
+534 ELKDYRINY
-543 DRLDQKKEGNNDIVY
+543 DRLDQKKEGINDIVY
-558 ADVTVFQNGKKL
+558 ADVTVFRNGKKL
-570 GVFEPQKVFYGNTDA
+570 GTYQPEKVFYGNWK
-585 QPSSEVAIISSLKED
+585 QPSSEVVIISSLKED

-607 WEDNGKATF
+607 WEDDGKATF
-616 VIKVNPMMDWLWIG
+616 VVKINPMMNWLWIG

-642 WNGKYQNITPRYTG
+642 WNGKYGNVTPRYTG
-656 VRKEVS
+656 VRREVS

>member
-1 MYLFANATIYIGL
+1 MYLFANATIYVGL
-14 AVAIYSLLIFTLGIS
+14 ALAIYSLLSITLGIS
-29 TKNQKFVNSG
+29 TKNQTLINSG
-39 KGGLIA
+39 KGGIIGILVTA
-45 VLICSSMA
+45 SMA
-53 MISLFY
+53 MLSLFY

-92 AGSLLLWT
+92 SGSLLLWT
-100 FFLTIYMAMIAF
+100 FFLVLYTVMIAF
-112 SRKMKGNPMVP
+112 SRKMRGNPMVP
-123 YISSILLANTVF
+123 YISAILLGNIVF
-135 FFFLLGFVAKP
+135 FFLILGFVAKP
-146 FALLS
+146 FVLLD
-151 QVPTEGRGLNPM
+151 QVPIEGHGLNPM

-189 AMAALLMKNVDDF
+189 AMAALLLKNVDDF

-274 NISLIIISYA
+274 NISLIITSYA

-314 IFMGVA
+314 IFMGVM
-320 VISALYVL
+320 VIGALYVL
-328 MSRYNMLKRSA
+328 MSRYNLLKRSA
-339 GEFQSYI
+339 GEFNSYI

-364 GVFWGTIF
+364 GVFWGTVF

-386 GMPFFNKVEAPI
+386 GMPFFNTVQAPI

-403 FLMAVCPM
+403 FVMAVCPL
-411 LAWQKSSIKNLK
+411 LAWQRSSLKNLK
-423 KNFLVPAIL
+423 KNFLIPAAL
-432 AVVGMVL
+432 AVAAMAL
-439 MVVLGIQKAW
+439 MVILGIQKAW
-449 AVIGYGVIILLLIT
+449 AVIGFGVIVLLFIT

-474 RRKMTKENP
+474 RRKMTNEKVYLS
-483 FTALY
+483 LY
-488 RLMIKNRRRYGG
+488 RLMTKNRRRYGG
-500 YTVHLGIACI
+500 YIVHIGIAFI
-510 ALGIIGSQNYD
+510 AMGIIGSQNYD
-521 LQTMKTVSLGQSI
+521 IQTMKTVNLGDSI
-534 DIKDYRISY
+534 EVKDYRINY
-543 DRLDQKKEGNNDIVY
+543 ERLDQKREGINDIVY
-558 ADVTVFQNGKKL
+558 AEMIVFKNGKRI
-570 GVFEPQKVFYGNTDA
+570 GSIQPEKVFYGNWD
-585 QPSSEVAIISSLKED
+585 QPSSEVGMISSLKED
-600 LYIVLSA
+600 LYVVLSD
-607 WEDNGKATF
+607 WEDDGKATF
-616 VIKVNPMMDWLWIG
+616 IVKVNPMIAWLWIG
-630 SFMIVIGALFAV
+630 SFMIVIGSLFAV

>member
-1 MYLFANATIYIGL
+1 MYLFANATIYLGL
-14 AVAIYSLLIFTLGIS
+14 AVAIYALLIMTLGIS

-39 KGGLIA
+39 KG
-45 VLICSSMA
+45 A
-53 MISLFY
+53 MIALFVCAALAMLSLFY

-72 DYTSSELPII
+72 NYTSSDLPII

-100 FFLTIYMAMIAF
+100 FFLSLYAVMIVF

-123 YISSILLANTVF
+123 YISAILLANAVF
-135 FFFLLGFVAKP
+135 FFFILGFVAKP
-146 FALLS
+146 FQLLTT
-151 QVPTEGRGLNPM
+151 VPAEGRGMNPM

-178 GYVGLAIPFAF
+178 GYVGLSVPFAF
-189 AMAALLMKNVDDF
+189 AMAALIMKNVDDF

-219 LGNIFGGQWAY
+219 LGNIFGAQWAY

-261 VMIQERKNMLKIW
+261 VMIQERKNMLKVW
-274 NISLIIISYA
+274 NISLIIVSYA

-320 VISALYVL
+320 VIGALYVL
-328 MSRYNMLKRSA
+328 MSRYNLLKRSA
-339 GEFQSYI
+339 GEFTSFV

-364 GVFWGTIF
+364 AIFWGTIF

-386 GMPFFNKVEAPI
+386 GIPFFNTVEAPI

-403 FLMAVCPM
+403 FVMAVCPM
-411 LAWQKSSIKNLK
+411 LAWQRSTVKNLR
-423 KNFLVPAIL
+423 KNFLIPAIL
-432 AVVGMVL
+432 AVVGMIL
-439 MVVLGIQKAW
+439 MAVIGIQKAW
-449 AVIGYGVIILLLIT
+449 ALIGYSVIILLFIT
-463 HFLEFYRGVKA
+463 HYLEFYRGVKA
-474 RRKMTKENP
+474 RRKMTKESP
-483 FTALY
+483 IVALY
-488 RLMIKNRRRYGG
+488 RLMIKNRRR
-500 YTVHLGIACI
+500 
-510 ALGIIGSQNYD
+510 
-521 LQTMKTVSLGQSI
+521 
-534 DIKDYRISY
+534 
-543 DRLDQKKEGNNDIVY
+543 
-558 ADVTVFQNGKKL
+558 
-570 GVFEPQKVFYGNTDA
+570 
-585 QPSSEVAIISSLKED
+585 
-600 LYIVLSA
+600 
-607 WEDNGKATF
+607 
-616 VIKVNPMMDWLWIG
+616 
-630 SFMIVIGALFAV
+630 
-642 WNGKYQNITPRYTG
+642 
-656 VRKEVS
+656 

>member
-1 MYLFANATIYIGL
+1 MYLFANAAIYIGF
-14 AVAIYSLLIFTLGIS
+14 AVAIYSLLVITLGIS
-29 TKNQKFVNSG
+29 TKNQKLINSG
-39 KGGLIA
+39 KGGNIA
-45 VLICSSMA
+45 LLVCTSMA
-53 MISLFY
+53 MLSMFY
-59 LLATSQFQYEYVT
+59 LLATSQFQFEYVK

-100 FFLTIYMAMIAF
+100 FFLTLYTVMIVF

-123 YISSILLANTVF
+123 YISAILMANAVF
-135 FFFLLGFVAKP
+135 FFFILGFVAKP
-146 FALLS
+146 FVLLDEI
-151 QVPTEGRGLNPM
+151 PLEGKGLNPM

-189 AMAALLMKNVDDF
+189 AMAALIMKNVDDF

-274 NISLIIISYA
+274 NICLIIVSYA

-314 IFMGVA
+314 IFMAIA
-320 VISALYVL
+320 VIGALYVL
-328 MSRYNMLKRSA
+328 MSRYSLLKRSA
-339 GEFQSYI
+339 GEFQSFV
-346 SKESSFLINNLL
+346 SKESSFLVNNLL

-364 GVFWGTIF
+364 AVFWGTIF

-386 GMPFFNKVEAPI
+386 GLPFFNKVEAPI

-403 FLMAVCPM
+403 FVMAVCPL
-411 LAWQKSSIKNLK
+411 LAWQRSSVKNLR
-423 KNFLVPAIL
+423 KNFLIPAIL
-432 AVVGMVL
+432 AVIAMVL

-449 AVIGYGVIILLLIT
+449 AVIGYGVITLLFIT
-463 HFLEFYRGVKA
+463 HFLEFYRGVQA
-474 RRKMTKENP
+474 RRKMTKEKP
-483 FTALY
+483 LTALY
-488 RLMIKNRRRYGG
+488 RLMIRNRRRYGG
-500 YTVHLGIACI
+500 YIVHLGIAFI
-510 ALGIIGSQNYD
+510 TMGIIGSQNYD
-521 LQTMKTVSLGQSI
+521 VETMKTVPLGGSLEI
-534 DIKDYRISY
+534 NNYRLNY
-543 DRLDQKKEGNNDIVY
+543 ERLDQKREGINDIVY
-558 ADVTVFQNGKKL
+558 ADVTVFKNGKRL
-570 GVFEPQKVFYGNTDA
+570 GTFQPEKVFYGNWE
-585 QPSSEVAIISSLKED
+585 QPSSEVAIISSMKED

-607 WEDNGKATF
+607 WEDDGKATF
-616 VIKVNPMMDWLWIG
+616 VVKVNPMMNWLWMG

-642 WNGKYQNITPRYTG
+642 WNGKYGNVTPRYTG
-656 VRKEVS
+656 VRKEVA

>member
-1 MYLFANATIYIGL
+1 MNLFANATIYIGL
-14 AVAIYSLLIFTLGIS
+14 AVAIYSLLIITFGIS

-45 VLICSSMA
+45 LLICSSAA
-53 MISLFY
+53 MLTLLYF
-59 LLATSQFQYEYVT
+59 LATSQFQYEYVT
-72 DYTSSELPII
+72 DYTSRDLPVI
-82 YKLTALWAGN
+82 YKLTSLWAGN

-100 FFLTIYMAMIAF
+100 FFLTLYAAMIAF

-123 YISSILLANTVF
+123 YISAILLANAVF
-135 FFFLLGFVAKP
+135 FFFILGFVAKP
-146 FALLS
+146 FTVLTT
-151 QVPTEGRGLNPM
+151 VPADGRGLNPM

-178 GYVGLAIPFAF
+178 GYVGLSVPFAF
-189 AMAALLMKNVDDF
+189 AMSALLLKNVDDF

-284 LTLFGT
+284 FTLFGT

-320 VISALYVL
+320 VILSLYVL
-328 MSRYNMLKRSA
+328 MSRYNLLRRSA
-339 GEFQSYI
+339 GEFQSFV

-364 GVFWGTIF
+364 SVFWGTIF

-386 GMPFFNKVEAPI
+386 GTPFFNTVEAPI

-403 FLMAVCPM
+403 FVMAVCPL
-411 LAWQKSSIKNLK
+411 LAWQKSTVKNLR
-423 KNFLVPAIL
+423 KNFLIPAIL
-432 AVVGMVL
+432 AVVGMCL
-439 MVVLGIQKAW
+439 MVVLGLQKAW
-449 AVIGYGVIILLLIT
+449 AVIGYGVILLLLIT
-463 HFLEFYRGVKA
+463 HYLEFYRGVKA
-474 RRKMTKENP
+474 RRKMTKEKVHI
-483 FTALY
+483 ALY

-500 YTVHLGIACI
+500 YIVHLGIAFI
-510 ALGIIGSQNYD
+510 TMGIIGSQNYD
-521 LQTMKTVSLGQSI
+521 VQTMKTVALGQSI
-534 DIKDYRISY
+534 DINNYRINY
-543 DRLDQKKEGNNDIVY
+543 QHLDQKKENNNDIVY
-558 ADVTVFQNGKKL
+558 AEVEVFKDGKRL
-570 GVFEPQKVFYGNTDA
+570 GTFEPQKVFYGNTDSE
-585 QPSSEVAIISSLKED
+585 PSSEVAIISSLKED

-616 VIKVNPMMDWLWIG
+616 LVKVNPMMDWLWIG

>member
-1 MYLFANATIYIGL
+1 MYLFANATIYVGL
-14 AVAIYSLLIFTLGIS
+14 ALAIYSLLIITLGIS
-29 TKNQKFVNSG
+29 TKNQKLINSG
-39 KGGLIA
+39 KGGVMGILVCA
-45 VLICSSMA
+45 TMA
-53 MISLFY
+53 MLSLFY

-72 DYTSSELPII
+72 DYTSSELPVI

-92 AGSLLLWT
+92 SGSLLLWT
-100 FFLTIYMAMIAF
+100 FFLVLYTVMIAF
-112 SRKMKGNPMVP
+112 SRKMRGNPMVP
-123 YISSILLANTVF
+123 YISAILLGNIVF
-135 FFFLLGFVAKP
+135 FFLILGFVAKP
-146 FALLS
+146 FILLD
-151 QVPTEGRGLNPM
+151 QVPIEGHGLNPM

-189 AMAALLMKNVDDF
+189 AMAALLLKNVDDF

-274 NISLIIISYA
+274 NISLIITSYA

-320 VISALYVL
+320 VIGALYVL
-328 MSRYNMLKRSA
+328 MSRYNLLKRSA
-339 GEFQSYI
+339 GEFNSYI
-346 SKESSFLINNLL
+346 SKESSFLLNNLL

-364 GVFWGTIF
+364 GVFWGTVF

-386 GMPFFNKVEAPI
+386 GMPFFNTVQAPI

-403 FLMAVCPM
+403 FVMAVCPL
-411 LAWQKSSIKNLK
+411 LAWQRSSLKNLK
-423 KNFLVPAIL
+423 KNFLIPAIL
-432 AVVGMVL
+432 AVVAMAL

-449 AVIGYGVIILLLIT
+449 AVIGFGVIVLLFIT

-474 RRKMTKENP
+474 RRKMTKEKVHLS
-483 FTALY
+483 LY
-488 RLMIKNRRRYGG
+488 RLMTKNRRRYGG
-500 YTVHLGIACI
+500 YIVHIGIAFI
-510 ALGIIGSQNYD
+510 AMGIIGSQNYD
-521 LQTMKTVSLGQSI
+521 VQTMKTVNLGDSI
-534 DIKDYRISY
+534 EVKDYRINY
-543 DRLDQKKEGNNDIVY
+543 ERLDQKREGINDIVY
-558 ADVTVFQNGKKL
+558 AEMTVFKDGKRI
-570 GVFEPQKVFYGNTDA
+570 GSIQPEKVFYGNWD
-585 QPSSEVAIISSLKED
+585 QPSSEVGLISSLKED
-600 LYIVLSA
+600 LYIVLSD
-607 WEDNGKATF
+607 WENDGKATF
-616 VIKVNPMMDWLWIG
+616 IVKVNPMIAWLWIG
-630 SFMIVIGALFAV
+630 SFMIVIGSLFAV